1 MGDAP
6 HSAIQAAIV
15 DLDGTMVD
23 TLGDFAA
30 ALNGMLADLALPAI
44 AANAIEPM
52 IGKGSE
58 NLINLVLK
66 HALAL
71 IPSAQQAI
79 NNEALFIRAFDRY
92 QHHYGAIN
100 GQFSQ
105 VYPGVVAGLQAMQQ
119 RGWPLACVTNK
130 PIALAVP
137 LLQAKK
143 LDGFFSHVFGGD
155 SFERK
160 KPDPLPLLKTC
171 AALGTLPAHTLV
183 VGDSS
188 NDAQAARA
196 AGCPV
201 LLVGY
206 GYNHGEPI
214 EGVDADGVVTSL
226 ADILGPA

>member
-1 MGDAP
+1 LN
-6 HSAIQAAIV
+6 HTTIQAAIV

-30 ALNGMLADLALPAI
+30 ALNGMLAELGLPSI
-44 AANAIEPM
+44 APSTIEPM

-66 HALAL
+66 HAIAH
-71 IPSAQQAI
+71 IPPTQAAI
-79 NNEALFIRAFDRY
+79 NNVAFFDRALAAY
-92 QHHYGAIN
+92 QQHYQAIN

-105 VYPGVVAGLQAMQQ
+105 VYPGVVAGLQAMRQ
-119 RGWPLACVTNK
+119 RGWKLACVTNK

-137 LLQAKK
+137 LLQAKG
-143 LDGFFSHVFGGD
+143 LDGFFSHVYGGD

-171 AALGTLPAHTLV
+171 AALGTLPAHTLML
-183 VGDSS
+183 GDSS

-201 LLVGY
+201 LLMTY
-206 GYNHGEPI
+206 GYNHGEPVSA
-214 EGVDADGVVTSL
+214 VDADGLLDSL
-226 ADILGPA
+226 ADVARA